1 MAKFKIGNYQGI
13 KIDCWTAKD
22 LVGLHHLMK
31 QEGCPNSENLFSDTD
46 KAIELDDVQR
56 RISQKHHADKKS
68 SADMLLHVNDKRLLL
83 ADAKFRLSNT
93 RNLDSKEIAKKVSE
107 SKAMVVKECGIKY
120 SHLKVILSQLRKR
133 GIIVD
138 GKINRKFIPN
148 IREGD
153 DSFQLLIYFDMS

>member
-68 SADMLLHVNDKRLLL
+68 GPL
-83 ADAKFRLSNT
+83 
-93 RNLDSKEIAKKVSE
+93 EKV
-107 SKAMVVKECGIKY
+107 CGYRSTIK
-120 SHLKVILSQLRKR
+120 ILFCP
-133 GIIVD
+133 
-138 GKINRKFIPN
+138 FIKLN
-148 IREGD
+148 NG
-153 DSFQLLIYFDMS
+153 

>member
-1 MAKFKIGNYQGI
+1 M
-13 KIDCWTAKD
+13 
-22 LVGLHHLMK
+22 MK

-107 SKAMVVKECGIKY
+107 SKAMVTSNY
-120 SHLKVILSQLRKR
+120 SFDNSFYVTKSNQ
-133 GIIVD
+133 GII
-138 GKINRKFIPN
+138 GTSPQIIRIIIKFLLEI
-148 IREGD
+148 
-153 DSFQLLIYFDMS
+153 SFSD

>member
-93 RNLDSKEIAKKVSE
+93 RNLDSKEIAKKVCE
-107 SKAMVVKECGIKY
+107 SKAIFFSSIMNFSPSIYYRKY
-120 SHLKVILSQLRKR
+120 SPLSTYPLLPP
-133 GIIVD
+133 D
-138 GKINRKFIPN
+138 SSD
-148 IREGD
+148 IR
-153 DSFQLLIYFDMS
+153 

>member
-22 LVGLHHLMK
+22 LMK

-83 ADAKFRLSNT
+83 ADAKFRL
-93 RNLDSKEIAKKVSE
+93 
-107 SKAMVVKECGIKY
+107 GIW
-120 SHLKVILSQLRKR
+120 IQRR
-133 GIIVD
+133 
-138 GKINRKFIPN
+138 
-148 IREGD
+148 
-153 DSFQLLIYFDMS
+153 

>member
-68 SADMLLHVNDKRLLL
+68 SADMLLHVNDKTSLSYLSSWSVRCVPTSSAVL
-83 ADAKFRLSNT
+83 ALC
-93 RNLDSKEIAKKVSE
+93 V
-107 SKAMVVKECGIKY
+107 
-120 SHLKVILSQLRKR
+120 
-133 GIIVD
+133 
-138 GKINRKFIPN
+138 
-148 IREGD
+148 
-153 DSFQLLIYFDMS
+153 

>member
-56 RISQKHHADKKS
+56 
-68 SADMLLHVNDKRLLL
+68 
-83 ADAKFRLSNT
+83 
-93 RNLDSKEIAKKVSE
+93 
-107 SKAMVVKECGIKY
+107 
-120 SHLKVILSQLRKR
+120 
-133 GIIVD
+133 
-138 GKINRKFIPN
+138 
-148 IREGD
+148 
-153 DSFQLLIYFDMS
+153 

>member
-1 MAKFKIGNYQGI
+1 MAKFKISNYQGI

-83 ADAKFRLSNT
+83 AD
-93 RNLDSKEIAKKVSE
+93 SKQSCTFA
-107 SKAMVVKECGIKY
+107 
-120 SHLKVILSQLRKR
+120 
-133 GIIVD
+133 D
-138 GKINRKFIPN
+138 N
-148 IREGD
+148 IRKK
-153 DSFQLLIYFDMS
+153 

>member
-1 MAKFKIGNYQGI
+1 M
-13 KIDCWTAKD
+13 
-22 LVGLHHLMK
+22 MK

-93 RNLDSKEIAKKVSE
+93 RNLDSKEIAKRLVNQRQWLLLT
-107 SKAMVVKECGIKY
+107 I
-120 SHLKVILSQLRKR
+120 
-133 GIIVD
+133 
-138 GKINRKFIPN
+138 
-148 IREGD
+148 
-153 DSFQLLIYFDMS
+153 LLITVSMFC